1 MKKFCL
7 VCSGG
12 GHLSEI
18 LQIKDNSNIKDFFFI
33 INSKVKFKSK
43 NKVYFV
49 AHGIKGIKLFINLI
63 EIFLI
68 FLKEKPNTII
78 STGAS
83 IALPAFIIGKFF
95 FKTKFIFFETVT
107 RIKKPSL
114 SGKIMYKLCDEFYF
128 QWKDLKK
135 FYPKG
140 KYYNILDNL

>member
-18 LQIKDNSNIKDFFFI
+18 LQIKDNSNIKNFFFI
-33 INSKVKFKSK
+33 INSKINFKSK

-49 AHGIKGIKLFINLI
+49 SHGIRGIKLFFNLF
-63 EIFLI
+63 EIFFI
-68 FLKEKPNTII
+68 FIKEKPDFII

-83 IALPAFIIGKFF
+83 VALPAFIIGKFF
-95 FKTKFIFFETVT
+95 FKTKFIFIETLT
-107 RIKKPSL
+107 RIKKPSI
-114 SGKIMYKLCDEFYF
+114 SGRIMYKLSDEFYY

-135 FYPKG
+135 FYPRG

>member
-18 LQIKDNSNIKDFFFI
+18 LQIKKNSNIKNFFFI
-33 INSKVKFKSK
+33 INSKINFQ
-43 NKVYFV
+43 NKKKIYFIS
-49 AHGIKGIKLFINLI
+49 HGVRGIKLLINFI
-63 EIFLI
+63 EIFYI
-68 FLKEKPNTII
+68 FLRERPNIII

-83 IALPAFIIGKFF
+83 VALPACIIGKLF

-114 SGKIMYKLCDEFYF
+114 TGKIMYKLSDEFYY
-128 QWKDLKK
+128 QWKSLKK
-135 FYPKG
+135 FYPNG
-140 KYYNILDNL
+140 KHYNIFENL

>member
-18 LQIKDNSNIKDFFFI
+18 LEIKNNSNIQKYFFI
-33 INSKVKFKSK
+33 INSKINFKSK

-49 AHGIKGIKLFINLI
+49 SHGIRGIKLFFNLF
-63 EIFLI
+63 EIFSI
-68 FLKEKPNTII
+68 FIKEKPDFII

-83 IALPAFIIGKFF
+83 VALPAFIIGKFF
-95 FKTKFIFFETVT
+95 FKTKFIFFETLT
-107 RIKKPSL
+107 RIKKPSI
-114 SGKIMYKLCDEFYF
+114 SGRIMYKLSDEFYF

-135 FYPKG
+135 FFPKG

>member
-18 LQIKDNSNIKDFFFI
+18 LQIKGNSNIKNFFFI
-33 INSKVKFKSK
+33 INSRVNFKSK
-43 NKVYFV
+43 KKVYFV
-49 AHGIKGIKLFINLI
+49 THGVRGIKLFINLI

-68 FLKEKPNTII
+68 FLREKPNIII

-83 IALPAFIIGKFF
+83 VALPAFIIGKFL
-95 FKTKFIFFETVT
+95 FKKKFIFFETIT

-114 SGKIMYKLCDEFYF
+114 LGKIMYRLSDEFYF
-128 QWKDLKK
+128 
-135 FYPKG
+135 
-140 KYYNILDNL
+140 